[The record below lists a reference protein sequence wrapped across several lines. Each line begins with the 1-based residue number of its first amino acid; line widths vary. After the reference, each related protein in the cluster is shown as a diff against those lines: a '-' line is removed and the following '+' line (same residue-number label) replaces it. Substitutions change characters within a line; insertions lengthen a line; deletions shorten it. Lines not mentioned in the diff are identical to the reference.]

1 MTDNNRLILNDV
13 YQDMLSANR
22 KAEEGLAK
30 YNARI
35 DEITKEET
43 EKSKRNGL
51 PEIFTAERVKS
62 KKDSDEEA
70 RTYFSAYSF
79 WKGELERYS
88 ALLQG
93 ICAYKTMT
101 LKLPRD
107 PARSSPINFSGQ

>member
-1 MTDNNRLILNDV
+1 MIDNKSSLILNSV

-35 DEITKEET
+35 AEIIET
-43 EKSKRNGL
+43 ETSAGNRNKL
-51 PEIFTAERVKS
+51 PEIVIAERIKS

-70 RTYFSAYSF
+70 KTYFNAYTF

-88 ALLQG
+88 VLLQG

-107 PARSSPINFSGQ
+107 PARSSPVNF